1 MKQKSKDLVPNQV
14 LEQNTNPLAMNQD
27 DLKRENQL
35 TKVLNIPSVIH
46 FTEKKLK
53 KQGKNFII
61 NILLTVTTMF
71 ILLGVIITIA
81 IAIGIR
87 LA

>member
-1 MKQKSKDLVPNQV
+1 MKQDNKEQITNDS
-14 LEQNTNPLAMNQD
+14 LEKVDSTVKTNEV
-27 DLKRENQL
+27 DLKKENQL

-71 ILLGVIITIA
+71 ILLGVVITIA

-87 LA
+87 LS